1 MQEPKYVGTV
11 IWFDNR
17 AGYGF
22 IAWENNGQQQKDM
35 FVHFSNIECAGF
47 KTLKK
52 DQKVQFSIGT
62 NNKGAPKATDV
73 RCVDE

>member
-1 MQEPKYVGTV
+1 MQELKYVGV
-11 IWFDNR
+11 VCWFDNK

-22 IAWENNGQQQKDM
+22 ILWEKDGIPQKDM

-52 DQKVQFSIGT
+52 DQKVEFKIGT
-62 NNKGAPKATDV
+62 NNKGAPKAVDV
-73 RCVDE
+73 KCLE